1 ETPLEVYNRAGL
13 AAIVYRIGSHA
24 RFKAS
29 MLARLSASDHPALSA
44 LRTRDDD
51 DFSIALLD
59 AWATAADVL
68 TFYQER
74 IANESYLRTATERI
88 SLIELGQLIGYK
100 MRPGV
105 AASTY
110 LAFTVEDAKGAPGQA
125 TVDIGT

>member
-1 ETPLEVYNRAGL
+1 MTGSNNSRGIIPGPQAERLNECGCCQGVTAETPLEVYNRAGL

-29 MLARLSASDHPALSA
+29 MLERLSASDHPALSA

-74 IANESYLRTATERI
+74 
-88 SLIELGQLIGYK
+88 
-100 MRPGV
+100 
-105 AASTY
+105 
-110 LAFTVEDAKGAPGQA
+110 
-125 TVDIGT
+125 